1 MKEYSQAQKQ
11 GICDALT
18 MLVEDFPA
26 SIEILTWLKCVAP
39 SRLSRT
45 MHVDVT
51 WDEDQRKFVCQ

>member
-1 MKEYSQAQKQ
+1 
-11 GICDALT
+11 